1 MRSLYARALYSDP
14 SATLDDLHEAVT
26 TLEDAAR
33 IARRVFG
40 SAHPTTMGLG
50 RDLRKAR
57 AARRARLPRG
67 TPSDDL
73 DEVED
78 ADVSPTTREP
88 EGHAGFGILLIL
100 GLVAGVIYQIHSH

>member
-1 MRSLYARALYSDP
+1 M
-14 SATLDDLHEAVT
+14 
-26 TLEDAAR
+26 
-33 IARRVFG
+33 
-40 SAHPTTMGLG
+40 
-50 RDLRKAR
+50 RKAR

-88 EGHAGFGILLIL
+88 EDYAGLGIFLIF
-100 GLVAGVIYQIHSH
+100 GLVAGVIYHINKH

>member
-1 MRSLYARALYSDP
+1 MAAVAHVQPLRAKIP
-14 SATLDDLHEAVT
+14 RRRGVRTRVGVPT
-26 TLEDAAR
+26 TL
-33 IARRVFG
+33 
-40 SAHPTTMGLG
+40 GLE

-78 ADVSPTTREP
+78 AEVSPTTREP
-88 EGHAGFGILLIL
+88 EDHAGLGILLIF
-100 GLVAGVIYQIHSH
+100 GLVAGVIYHINKH